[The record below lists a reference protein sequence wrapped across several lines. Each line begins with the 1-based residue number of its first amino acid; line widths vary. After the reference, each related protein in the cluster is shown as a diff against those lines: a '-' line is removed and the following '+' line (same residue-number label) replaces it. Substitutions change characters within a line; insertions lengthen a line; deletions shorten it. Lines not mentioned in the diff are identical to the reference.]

1 MYLPTVLY
9 VRYYQQ
15 KPGEDQTAEKSDEFK
30 PVLRICEVL
39 FAEEPRIGVMD
50 CWTSSLSQIRENS
63 FRFGFL
69 IKLPFIVL
77 LINSVLKFNQ

>member
-50 CWTSSLSQIRENS
+50 C
-63 FRFGFL
+63 
-69 IKLPFIVL
+69 
-77 LINSVLKFNQ
+77 